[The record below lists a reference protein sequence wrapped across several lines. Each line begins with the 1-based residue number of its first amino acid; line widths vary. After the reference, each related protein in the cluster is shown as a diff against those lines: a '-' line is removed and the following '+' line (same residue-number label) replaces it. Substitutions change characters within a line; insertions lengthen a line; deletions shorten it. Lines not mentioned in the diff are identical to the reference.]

1 MDDTINTAD
10 IAALLGCSR
19 EHVTDR
25 VVKERGF
32 PAPRVNL
39 SQKLRRW
46 DREEVLHWI
55 EQRSKKAA

>member
-46 DREEVLHWI
+46 DREEVLLWI
-55 EQRSKKAA
+55 ERRSKKAA